1 MIVRYRAQA
10 LADIDEIDRYLR
22 ERSPTGALNVLRAI
36 NSSIDKI
43 AAWPLANPRTQDPD
57 IRVKLE
63 TRYRYKIFYRVME
76 DAVVILHVRHR
87 ARQPWP

>member
-36 NSSIDKI
+36 NSSIDRSLHGRSPIREPKI
-43 AAWPLANPRTQDPD
+43 PTFASSSRRD
-57 IRVKLE
+57 IA
-63 TRYRYKIFYRVME
+63 TRYSIASWKT
-76 DAVVILHVRHR
+76 LS
-87 ARQPWP
+87 